1 MMDQKAK
8 FTPKG
13 IVTEFVGEEQND
25 FGVIRKVVNGDIQL
39 VYISPESLIYN
50 QLYRNMLLSLVY
62 REKMVALVVDEV
74 HCVRTWGDDFRMAYA
89 HIGDLRSILPSSVN
103 IMALTATAT
112 EITFKAVCERLSP
125 LL

>member
-1 MMDQKAK
+1 MQ
-8 FTPKG
+8 F
-13 IVTEFVGEEQND
+13 
-25 FGVIRKVVNGDIQL
+25 R
-39 VYISPESLIYN
+39 
-50 QLYRNMLLSLVY
+50 
-62 REKMVALVVDEV
+62 
-74 HCVRTWGDDFRMAYA
+74 GDDFRMAYA